1 MEETQA
7 RIGMRVRL
15 RESTAAIAQGV
26 VVGRGPRGL
35 LVEMDDDGYLMEA
48 SDGEWEIVEVG
59 NAE

>member
-1 MEETQA
+1 
-7 RIGMRVRL
+7 MRVRL